1 MKIELITSQH
11 LSDLKMEIINEIK
24 QVVNG
29 KSFECDWM
37 KSKEVKKVLGCSEG
51 TLANLRATGVLP
63 YSKISGTL
71 YFRKSDLQK
80 LFENNIEPKV

>member
-1 MKIELITSQH
+1 MKIELLTSQH

-24 QVVNG
+24 QIVNG
-29 KSFECDWM
+29 KGIESDWL
-37 KSKEVKKVLGCSEG
+37 KSKDVKKILGCSEG
-51 TLANLRATGVLP
+51 TLANLRTTGVLP

-80 LFENNIEPKV
+80 LFEQNICA